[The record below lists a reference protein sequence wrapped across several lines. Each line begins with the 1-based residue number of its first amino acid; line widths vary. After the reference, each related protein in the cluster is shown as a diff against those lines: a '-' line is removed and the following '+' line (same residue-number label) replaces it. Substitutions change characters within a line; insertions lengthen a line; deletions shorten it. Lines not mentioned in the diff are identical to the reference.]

1 MNHVFQKLPEKASGA
16 NRKAGARV
24 REMGIRNELS
34 RHRGRSEKVAP
45 RLLAKRAPSRCTLEL
60 SAPTQLC
67 RRMAVSPA
75 RPMGHLLSAGGAQS
89 AEWEGHRGG
98 AQSRKSQSWGGG
110 VGEGRG
116 TPAFRS
122 PVGDPRQAALAAP
135 HEIPLGSPLALAP
148 PPPLASPG
156 CPRASICSSYS
167 SATWMAVSQALAG
180 PTLHLGFWSSV
191 LRVSGR
197 ERSELSA
204 KPFGEFCSDALE
216 MTHIFPRK
224 CLSFGKGVPG
234 KGRKGQSRSR
244 RPPAP
249 AGRAWGGGG
258 AARRSPQDPLR

>member
-1 MNHVFQKLPEKASGA
+1 MS
-16 NRKAGARV
+16 
-24 REMGIRNELS
+24 S
-34 RHRGRSEKVAP
+34 RSFLR
-45 RLLAKRAPSRCTLEL
+45 KRAELTARRVPGSERWGSETSFLATEAVQRRWLLVCWPSKHPPPCTLEL

-67 RRMAVSPA
+67 RRMAASPA

-122 PVGDPRQAALAAP
+122 PVGDPRQAALPAP
-135 HEIPLGSPLALAP
+135 HKVPLGSPLALAS

-191 LRVSGR
+191 LRAIS
-197 ERSELSA
+197 
-204 KPFGEFCSDALE
+204 
-216 MTHIFPRK
+216 
-224 CLSFGKGVPG
+224 
-234 KGRKGQSRSR
+234 KGQWKGKKRTVGEATRSGFFTESF
-244 RPPAP
+244 AP
-249 AGRAWGGGG
+249 TLWR
-258 AARRSPQDPLR
+258 